1 MPFGLSSVF
10 YGSRGPMGANGKDGV
25 ALNLLVDGGKH
36 PKALLALEDG
46 SYFFGRSAGAEGE
59 TFGEVVFNTSM
70 IGYQEIA
77 SDPSYAGQI
86 VTLTYPQIG
95 NYGINEKDM
104 QASELH
110 LAGLIVHDM
119 CYEPSN
125 LQSVISFPDFLAERG
140 VVAIEDIDTRALT
153 LKIREGGACKAAIST
168 IDLDPESLIARVRA
182 SEPISEHNYVADVS
196 CDDAY
201 VVSAAG
207 ECRHKVVAY
216 DCGEKRGIA
225 KRLAA
230 VGCEVTVVPW
240 DTPADKALAMGPDG
254 IFFSNGPGDPE
265 NVPPVV
271 EAVRACLGK
280 LPVFGICL
288 GNQVI
293 SMAAGADIEKLPY
306 GHHGGNE
313 PVMNLL
319 TGKVEITAQNHNY
332 GPVFSSFGPLIPELS
347 GGVSEHPSDL
357 RFWSE
362 RHIAPVV
369 QTKECGR
376 VRLTHVNLNDGT
388 PEGIQFL
395 DIPAFSMQYHPEA
408 KPGPNDSTYAFAAFA
423 RLMDGEP
430 DYLAIDVREGRRF

>member
-1 MPFGLSSVF
+1 
-10 YGSRGPMGANGKDGV
+10 MGANGKDGV

-125 LQSVISFPDFLAERG
+125 WQSVISFPDFLAERG

-153 LKIREGGACKAAIST
+153 LRIREGGACKAAIST
-168 IDLDPESLIARVRA
+168 TDLDPECLVARVRA

-196 CDDAY
+196 CDDTY
-201 VVSAAG
+201 VVPAAG
-207 ECRHKVVAY
+207 ECCHKVVAY

-240 DTPADKALAMGPDG
+240 DTPADEVLAMAPDG

-265 NVPPVV
+265 SVPPVV
-271 EAVRACLGK
+271 DAVRSCLGK

-293 SMAAGADIEKLPY
+293 SMAAGAEIEKLPY

-332 GPVFSSFGPLIPELS
+332 GPVFSTFGSLIPELS
-347 GGVSEHPSDL
+347 GGVSEHASDL

-362 RHIAPVV
+362 RRIAPVV
-369 QTKECGR
+369 QTKEYGR

>member
-59 TFGEVVFNTSM
+59 TFCEVVINTSM
-70 IGYQEIA
+70 NGNNEIA

-125 LQSVISFPDFLAERG
+125 WQSVISFPDFLAERG

-168 IDLDPESLIARVRA
+168 TDLDPENLVARVRA

-196 CDDAY
+196 CDGTY
-201 VVSAAG
+201 VVPASG

-240 DTPADKALAMGPDG
+240 DTPADEALAMGPDG
-254 IFFSNGPGDPE
+254 VFFSNGPGDPE
-265 NVPPVV
+265 SVPPVV
-271 EAVRACLGK
+271 DAVRACLGK

-293 SMAAGADIEKLPY
+293 SMAAGAEIEKLPY

-332 GPVFSSFGPLIPELS
+332 GPVFSTFGPLIPELS

>member
-1 MPFGLSSVF
+1 
-10 YGSRGPMGANGKDGV
+10 MGANGKDGV

-104 QASELH
+104 QASDLH

-125 LQSVISFPDFLAERG
+125 WQSVISFPDFLAERG

-153 LKIREGGACKAAIST
+153 LRIREVGACKAAIST
-168 IDLDPESLIARVRA
+168 TDLDPESLVARVRA

-196 CDDAY
+196 CDDSY
-201 VVSAAG
+201 VVPAAG

-265 NVPPVV
+265 SVPPVV
-271 EAVRACLGK
+271 DAVRACLGK

-293 SMAAGADIEKLPY
+293 SMAAGAEIEKLPY

-332 GPVFSSFGPLIPELS
+332 GPVFSTFGPLVPELS

-362 RHIAPVV
+362 RRIAPVV
-369 QTKECGR
+369 QTREYGR

>member
-1 MPFGLSSVF
+1 M
-10 YGSRGPMGANGKDGV
+10 
-25 ALNLLVDGGKH
+25 NLLVDGGRH
-36 PKALLALEDG
+36 PEALLALEDG
-46 SYFFGRSAGAEGE
+46 SYFFGRSAGAAGE

-70 IGYQEIA
+70 VGYQEIV
-77 SDPSYAGQI
+77 SDPSYAGQL
-86 VTLTYPQIG
+86 VTLTYPQVG

-104 QASELH
+104 QAAELH

-125 LQSVISFPDFLAERG
+125 WQSVKSLPSFLGERG
-140 VVAIEDIDTRALT
+140 IVAIEDVDTRALT
-153 LKIREGGACKAAIST
+153 LRIREGGAMKAAIST
-168 IDLDPESLIARVRA
+168 TDLDPESLVARVRA
-182 SEPISEHNYVADVS
+182 SAPIADHNFVADVS
-196 CDDAY
+196 CDQPY
-201 VVSAAG
+201 VIPAKG
-207 ECRHKVVAY
+207 ECRHRVVAY
-216 DCGEKRGIA
+216 DCGEKMGIA
-225 KRLAA
+225 RRLAA

-240 DTPADKALAMGPDG
+240 DTPADKALATAPDG

-265 NVPPVV
+265 TVPPVV
-271 EAVRACLGK
+271 DAVRACLGK

-293 SMAAGADIEKLPY
+293 SMAAGATVEKLPY

-332 GPVFSSFGPLIPELS
+332 GPVFSTFGPLIPELS
-347 GGVSEHPSDL
+347 VGVTEHASDL

-362 RHIAPVV
+362 RHVAPVV
-369 QTKECGR
+369 MNERYGR
-376 VRLTHVNLNDGT
+376 IRLTHVNLNDGT

-395 DIPAFSMQYHPEA
+395 DVPAFSMQYHPEA

-423 RLMDGEP
+423 RLMDGVE

>member
-1 MPFGLSSVF
+1 M
-10 YGSRGPMGANGKDGV
+10 
-25 ALNLLVDGGKH
+25 NLLVDGGKH
-36 PKALLALEDG
+36 PQALLALEDG
-46 SYFFGRSAGAEGE
+46 SYFFGRSAGAAGE

-70 IGYQEIA
+70 VGYQEIV

-86 VTLTYPQIG
+86 VTLTYPQVG
-95 NYGINEKDM
+95 NYGVNEIDM
-104 QASELH
+104 QSRELS
-110 LAGLIVHDM
+110 LAGLVVHDM

-125 LQSVISFPDFLAERG
+125 WQSVTSLPDFLAERG
-140 VVAIEDIDTRALT
+140 IIAIEDVDTRALT
-153 LKIREGGACKAAIST
+153 LRIREGGAMKAAIST
-168 IDLDPESLIARVRA
+168 EDLDPESLVARVKA
-182 SEPISEHNYVADVS
+182 SAPIADHNYVADVS
-196 CDDAY
+196 CAKPY
-201 VVSAAG
+201 TIPAKG
-207 ECRHKVVAY
+207 ERRHTVVAY
-216 DCGEKRGIA
+216 DCGEKAGIA

-240 DTPADKALAMGPDG
+240 DTPVDEALSLGPDG
-254 IFFSNGPGDPE
+254 IFFSNGPGDPQT
-265 NVPPVV
+265 VPPVV
-271 EAVRACLGK
+271 DAVKACLGK

-293 SMAAGADIEKLPY
+293 SLAAGAEVEKLPY

-319 TGKVEITAQNHNY
+319 TGKVEITAQNA
-332 GPVFSSFGPLIPELS
+332 
-347 GGVSEHPSDL
+347 SDL

-369 QTKECGR
+369 RNERYGR
-376 VRLTHVNLNDGT
+376 IRLTHVNLNDGT

-395 DIPAFSMQYHPEA
+395 DVPAFSMQYHPEA

-423 RLMDGEP
+423 RLMDGDP